1 MKILYLTSVFGDK
14 GGSEIYTRDLIE
26 ELAVRGN
33 KILVITTE
41 PFKFFHK
48 NVSFFQLPVF
58 GHHAFHK
65 FEAPFFYFSII
76 KKASEFKPDL
86 VQSHSNSMMGFLGHM
101 IKRKLKIPHILL
113 IELIS
118 SYNQTF
124 HAKVI
129 FQTEKFLLPKLN
141 YDKLIV
147 WTERIKQNFLLPWGI
162 DGKKIVILP
171 ASLKLENYNPAHK
184 SSWVKEKYGKNLI
197 VSMKT
202 MWTTNV
208 EGLKYIV
215 KAMQKVSEKH
225 PDWKYVIFGEG
236 KDKHKLV
243 SQVKELGLENN
254 VIFGGHVSAEKA
266 KDVLSETAIAPHS
279 FVYEFS
285 TSISLL
291 EYLATGR
298 ACVVTDMG
306 SVKEVVKDTALLVPS
321 ENSYKMAQAINRL
334 IESPYLREE
343 LGKKARKLFKS
354 QYTISKSVDLL
365 EEIQNDL
372 ILGEPL

>member
-1 MKILYLTSVFGDK
+1 MT
-14 GGSEIYTRDLIE
+14 
-26 ELAVRGN
+26 
-33 KILVITTE
+33 
-41 PFKFFHK
+41 
-48 NVSFFQLPVF
+48 
-58 GHHAFHK
+58 
-65 FEAPFFYFSII
+65 
-76 KKASEFKPDL
+76 
-86 VQSHSNSMMGFLGHM
+86 
-101 IKRKLKIPHILL
+101 
-113 IELIS
+113 
-118 SYNQTF
+118 
-124 HAKVI
+124 
-129 FQTEKFLLPKLN
+129 N
-141 YDKLIV
+141 Y
-147 WTERIKQNFLLPWGI
+147 LLPWGI
-162 DGKKIVILP
+162 NGKKIVILP